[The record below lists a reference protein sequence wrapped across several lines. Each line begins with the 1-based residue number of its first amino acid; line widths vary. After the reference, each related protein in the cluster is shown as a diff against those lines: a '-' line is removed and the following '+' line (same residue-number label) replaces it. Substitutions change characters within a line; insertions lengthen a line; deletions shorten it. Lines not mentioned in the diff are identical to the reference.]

1 MDTEKEVCPEEL
13 CSLPSLGGI
22 KLTLEGTIVTA
33 KESDFIIHEPTKDS
47 GIFMHKGNCFS
58 SQFPPPQC
66 LQALFLHAGH
76 TVTSLNANHLP
87 GKQ

>member
-47 GIFMHKGNCFS
+47 GIFMHKGNWFS
-58 SQFPPPQC
+58 SLFPPPQC